1 MPRITALRACG
12 AATAIGLMS
21 LFGSQSIVDA
31 QRDPCTD
38 FSGRGRIPYCGGK
51 PGIYAII
58 DAVSFEPGQ
67 GLRERIR
74 LTGTFAVP
82 VPVSSGLHMPAQR
95 GYLYFSLT
103 PEREAAT
110 RKDWSDLAAA
120 AGSGRVVGF
129 AEYWVSRPME
139 PGDRPYE
146 AGARGGT
153 MNTCLVAHVHKI
165 GDQAGPDPYPLP
177 HELGVITNFDRPNDL
192 TPRFGKPSAAI
203 IAELQE
209 AARR

>member
-1 MPRITALRACG
+1 MRAR
-12 AATAIGLMS
+12 A
-21 LFGSQSIVDA
+21 
-31 QRDPCTD
+31 
-38 FSGRGRIPYCGGK
+38 K

-67 GLRERIR
+67 GLPARIR
-74 LTGTFAVP
+74 LTGTFAIP
-82 VPVSSGLHMPAQR
+82 APVSSGLHMPPQR
-95 GYLYFSLT
+95 GLLYFSLT
-103 PEREAAT
+103 PEREAAI

-146 AGARGGT
+146 AGTRGGT
-153 MNTCLVAHVHKI
+153 MNTSLVVHVHKS
-165 GDQAGPDPYPLP
+165 GDQAAPEPYPLS
-177 HELGVITNFDRPNDL
+177 HEFGVIMSFDRPSDL
-192 TPRFGKPSAAI
+192 NPRFGRPSAAI